1 MECLDVVLKDA
12 WRYAKP
18 ITDSQY
24 AFSED
29 FFAFY
34 IFAHMAYHF
43 LSGGCG
49 IRSLLDIWV
58 MENKMEISYICAKDL
73 LQRAGIYQFA
83 VEISK
88 LAELCFTQKDFDSFY
103 DSILKYIFCGVVYGT
118 AENYIAVKKTK
129 SKTSLAYVFKRLFP
143 PLNFMRNLYQIL
155 IKAPIFLPICW
166 VIRGMQVLF
175 GNKSKRIISEM
186 SQVNNMSEEK
196 MNEVSEICL
205 HLGL

>member
-1 MECLDVVLKDA
+1 ME
-12 WRYAKP
+12 RKP
-18 ITDSQY
+18 INSSLKFINYIVNNVYFNYNQKQN
-24 AFSED
+24 SEKNWKLT
-29 FFAFY
+29 FNFRNVTK
-34 IFAHMAYHF
+34 IN
-43 LSGGCG
+43 
-49 IRSLLDIWV
+49 
-58 MENKMEISYICAKDL
+58 EEKNKMEISYICAKDL

-103 DSILKYIFCGVVYGT
+103 DSILKYIFCGGVYGSV
-118 AENYIAVKKTK
+118 ENYIAVKKTK

-166 VIRGMQVLF
+166 VIRGMHVLF